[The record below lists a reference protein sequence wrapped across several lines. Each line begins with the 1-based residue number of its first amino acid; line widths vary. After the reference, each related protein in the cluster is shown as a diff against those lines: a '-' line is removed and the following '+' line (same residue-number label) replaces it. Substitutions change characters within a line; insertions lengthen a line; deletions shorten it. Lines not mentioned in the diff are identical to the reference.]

1 MSVPNKDFIISIDM
15 GGTKILAC
23 ALNSKRKIF
32 ARLKRQTT
40 FSSNNNEYVK
50 ILKQII
56 DDLVKKNNL
65 EVKNLKAVCIGIPGS
80 VNPYTGRIGLAPN
93 LNIKNFFIKDS
104 LQKIIPYPVLIE
116 NDVNFAAL
124 GIQRFELDEKS
135 KNILVV
141 FVGTGIGGALIFD
154 GKIYRGSNFTAGE
167 IGHRVVEANGPKC
180 GCGNRGCLEAVA
192 SRTAIARN
200 ILRDIKSGK
209 KSKITK
215 LLKSDQ
221 KLKSKTIAAGVKAK
235 DKIVIKHVENACQTI
250 GRVIADITN
259 LLDFDTIVFGGG
271 LIEALDKFMIP
282 IIKSSFK
289 ENVLKDSAKGM
300 KIIATKL
307 GDDAPLYG
315 GIPLAEEFLKIKV

>member
-1 MSVPNKDFIISIDM
+1 M

-23 ALNSKRKIF
+23 AVNSKRKIF
-32 ARLKRQTT
+32 ARLKRQTKSG
-40 FSSNNNEYVK
+40 SSNDEYVEA
-50 ILKQII
+50 LKGII
-56 DDLVKKNNL
+56 DDLVSSNKL
-65 EVKNLKAVCIGIPGS
+65 ETKNLKAVCLGIPGS

-93 LNIKNFFIKDS
+93 LNIRNFFIKDS
-104 LQKIIPYPVLIE
+104 LQKIIPFPVLIE

-124 GIQRFELDEKS
+124 GIQRFELNEKS

-167 IGHRVVEANGPKC
+167 IGHRIVEKNGPKC
-180 GCGNRGCLEAVA
+180 GCGNCGCLEAVA

-200 ILRDIKSGK
+200 ILHDIKSGK
-209 KSKITK
+209 KSIIAKHIN
-215 LLKSDQ
+215 SDQ
-221 KLKSKTIAAGVKAK
+221 KIKSKTIASAVKAK
-235 DKIVIKHVENACQTI
+235 DKIAVKHVSNASQTI

-271 LIEALDKFMIP
+271 LIEALHHFMIP

-289 ENVLKDSAKGM
+289 ENVLKDSAMGM
-300 KIIATKL
+300 KIISTKL

-315 GIPLAEEFLKIKV
+315 GIPLAEEFLKINI